1 LAWRFRRTIHVVDAT
16 VIQLVAS
23 CLDWA
28 EHNHRKAAA
37 KCHLRLSLRSLLPGF
52 VVVGSA
58 HESELSRVRALCAGL
73 RRGEIVL
80 FDRGYHDL
88 AHFWELTERGV
99 FFVTRPLPAVGFK
112 VVQRLPRSPDMRV
125 LSDELVV
132 TTGRQA
138 AGDYPKPLRR
148 VTARVLIDGE
158 ERVMEFLTN
167 NLTWSASSV
176 AELYRCRWQIEAFF
190 KQVKQTLQLA
200 DFLGHNANA
209 VKWQIWIAL
218 LVYVL
223 LRFQAWCSQWAHSF
237 SRLFTLLRATL
248 WQRRDLAQWLR
259 RYGTGQGHYV
269 WLNGHAQSWLPG
281 FAQ

>member
-1 LAWRFRRTIHVVDAT
+1 

-58 HESELSRVRALCAGL
+58 HASEQSQARKLCAGL
-73 RRGEIVL
+73 LRGEIVL
-80 FDRGYHDL
+80 FDRGYHHL
-88 AHFWELTERGV
+88 AHFWELSERGV
-99 FFVTRPLPAVGFK
+99 YFVTRPLPAVGLK
-112 VVQRLPRSPDMRV
+112 VVRRLAPSRDPRV
-125 LSDELVV
+125 LHDELVV
-132 TTGRQA
+132 TTGRSV
-138 AGDYPKPLRR
+138 AGDYPSPLRR
-148 VTARVLIDGE
+148 VTARVVVDGE
-158 ERVMEFLTN
+158 ERIMEFLTN
-167 NLTWSASSV
+167 NLTWSAGSV

-209 VKWQIWIAL
+209 VQWQVWIAL

-223 LRFQAWCSQWAHSF
+223 LRFQAWSSQWLHSF
-237 SRLFTLLRATL
+237 TRLFTLLRATL
-248 WQRRDLAQWLR
+248 WQQRDLAQMLR
-259 RYGTGQGHYV
+259 RYGTAHGHYA
-269 WLNGHAQSWLPG
+269 WLPGHAQGWLPG
-281 FAQ
+281 LAP